1 MTIMPD
7 NAVHIEKLETLMPL
21 IPKMK
26 FRAFKDNYG
35 KMI

>member
-7 NAVHIEKLETLMPL
+7 NAAYIEKLENLMPL

-26 FRAFKDNYG
+26 FRAFKDNNG